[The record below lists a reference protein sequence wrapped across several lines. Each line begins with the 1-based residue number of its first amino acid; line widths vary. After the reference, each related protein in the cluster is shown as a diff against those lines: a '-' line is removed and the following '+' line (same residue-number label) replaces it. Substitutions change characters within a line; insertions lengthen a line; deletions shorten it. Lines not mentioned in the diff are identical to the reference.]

1 MKKCLKILFWLFI
14 ATILWVVVLKYVP
27 ICYTPV
33 MLRRSIEYVADGRDY
48 KFRKQWKQIDEI
60 DYKMVLAVVASEDN
74 LFMTHSGF
82 DVESMKKAY
91 ERSKK
96 GKKVW
101 GGSTISQQ
109 TAKNVFTFGTRTY
122 FRKAVEAYFTFLI
135 EIIWGKERIMEVYLN
150 VIETGTNTY
159 GVEAASN
166 LYFNHSSKKMS
177 NYEAALIAAAL
188 PSPRKYSVSN
198 PGPYMRR
205 RASQVQSLM
214 YKIAPVKFE

>member
-1 MKKCLKILFWLFI
+1 MKKFLKVLLYLFL
-14 ATILWVVVLKYVP
+14 ATILWVAILKYVP

-33 MLRRSIEYVADGRDY
+33 MLRRSIEYAADGRDY
-48 KFRKQWKQIDEI
+48 KFRKQWASLDDIDH
-60 DYKMVLAVVASEDN
+60 KMVLAVVASEDN
-74 LFMTHSGF
+74 LFMTHNGF

-91 ERSKK
+91 ERNKK
-96 GKKVW
+96 GKKVR

-150 VIETGTNTY
+150 VIETGTNLY
-159 GVEAASN
+159 GVEAASKA
-166 LYFNHSSKKMS
+166 YFNHSSKRMS
-177 NYEAALIAAAL
+177 SYEAALIAAAL

-198 PGPYMRR
+198 PGPYMSR
-205 RASQVQSLM
+205 RASQVKNLM